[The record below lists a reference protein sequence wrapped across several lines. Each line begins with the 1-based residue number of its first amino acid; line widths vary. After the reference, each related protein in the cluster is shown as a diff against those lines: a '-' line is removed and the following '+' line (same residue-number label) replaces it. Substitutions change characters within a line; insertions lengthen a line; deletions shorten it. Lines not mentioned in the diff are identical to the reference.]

1 MSVLQK
7 IKQAWF
13 GLRDWRDRQGV
24 VTEAVGAARIIW
36 NPRHLIYVRAYYGY
50 CVDLFR
56 AQLVHTPAP
65 LHLLFGDYAAPDVKP
80 LRLHRIGFQIEHTL
94 VVPGGDDS
102 AGAPMSQTPLLD
114 TPGHYLARLVQ
125 PEQFVDCDLVVDYSA
140 ANIAHL
146 RTATGFER
154 HLACTITLAPL
165 LFAPKFDAPKR
176 HPGAV
181 TLFSDATSGRRA
193 QFLDRALSHG
203 LDIRNIKRSFT
214 VQRLQRVF
222 HRSRILVNVHR
233 TDHHHTLE
241 ELRVLPALLCGVLVI
256 SEEVPLKAHIP
267 YARFIIWSR
276 FEDLPQTI
284 ARVEADYAM
293 WHARIFSDP
302 ELAVVLAHMQ
312 EANRAA
318 VAAVVRDWANTSVP

>member
-24 VTEAVGAARIIW
+24 ITEAVGAARITW
-36 NPRHLIYVRAYYGY
+36 NPRHLIYVRAYYSY
-50 CVDLFR
+50 CVGLFR
-56 AQLVHTPAP
+56 AQLGHTPAP
-65 LHLLFGDYAAPDVKP
+65 LHLVFGDYAAPHVA
-80 LRLHRIGFQIEHTL
+80 RLPVHRIGFQIEHTL

-102 AGAPMSQTPLLD
+102 AGAPTSHTPLPD
-114 TPGHYLARLVQ
+114 GPGHYLARLVQ

-146 RTATGFER
+146 RTATGFET
-154 HLACTITLAPL
+154 HLARTITLAPL
-165 LFAPKFDAPKR
+165 LFAPKYDAPLR
-176 HPGAV
+176 DLGV
-181 TLFSDATSGRRA
+181 ITLFSDATSGRRA
-193 QFLDRALSHG
+193 QFHDRALRDG

-214 VQRLQRVF
+214 LQRLQRVF

-267 YARFIIWSR
+267 YARFMVWSR
-276 FEDLPQTI
+276 FEDLPETI
-284 ARVEADYAM
+284 ARVEADYAG
-293 WHARIFSDP
+293 WHARIFSNP
-302 ELAVVLAHMQ
+302 ELPAVLARMQ

-318 VAAVVRDWANTSVP
+318 VAEVVARWADAATP